1 MPFGKNSIVWLFDT
15 FFSSGSAVDQGNG
28 AFGTNRV
35 STEVVSKW
43 KKFNMDFITTITNTC
58 GDVIR

>member
-1 MPFGKNSIVWLFDT
+1 MPFGLLTLFLFQT
-15 FFSSGSAVDQGNG
+15 GSAVDQGDG

-35 STEVVSKW
+35 SKEVVSKW
-43 KKFNMDFITTITNTC
+43 KKLNMDFITTITNTC